1 MSVTGLRSQRKRGG
15 ALAAACRYAL
25 IALFAITPALGRE
38 ISDAEIGALKAAIS
52 ELSADIKE
60 NNVRGQVARI
70 PPRLAELYAK
80 KGGITVE
87 ALREQ
92 MIASFEKSMGMT
104 MGMVKFEF
112 DCDRPEFGALPSGEP
127 YALILCTKKIV
138 FKSLPETTAVKD
150 KWSLPKT
157 TAVKDK
163 WLALIEN
170 GKWYLVQVGYAALI
184 REAYPEFAQVG
195 LPEGTMEIM
204 KNEP

>member
-1 MSVTGLRSQRKRGG
+1 
-15 ALAAACRYAL
+15 
-25 IALFAITPALGRE
+25 LGRE
-38 ISDAEIGALKAAIS
+38 ISDAEIGAGKTAVS

-60 NNVRGQVARI
+60 NNFRGQVARTS
-70 PPRLAELYAK
+70 PPRLAELVAK
-80 KGGITVE
+80 ERGITVE

-92 MIASFEKSMGMT
+92 MIAFYEKSMGMT

-138 FKSLPETTAVKD
+138 WKSLPETSAFK
-150 KWSLPKT
+150 S
-157 TAVKDK
+157 K

-170 GKWYLVQVGYAALI
+170 GKWYLVQVTAQETLI
-184 REAYPEFAQVG
+184 REAYPEFAQVS
-195 LPEGTMEIM
+195 LPEGTTENL